1 MGWQSAAAVLLWM
14 LLKSSLIEH
23 VVFKVVSIFRF
34 SSCVSSGA
42 TFALTAASN
51 PLLPARGG
59 HTHTHTAAASGQRV
73 ALRSSVLRVHEGVS
87 L

>member
-23 VVFKVVSIFRF
+23 VVFKVVSMFRF
-34 SSCVSSGA
+34 SSCVSLGA

-59 HTHTHTAAASGQRV
+59 HTQKQQQAV
-73 ALRSSVLRVHEGVS
+73 SVWHCAVGCGVHEGVS

>member
-1 MGWQSAAAVLLWM
+1 MGCEHGMAECCCAAAVLL
-14 LLKSSLIEH
+14 LNSSLIEQ
-23 VVFKVVSIFRF
+23 VVFKVVSMFRF

-59 HTHTHTAAASGQRV
+59 HTQKQQQRSACGIAV
-73 ALRSSVLRVHEGVS
+73 VC
-87 L
+87 